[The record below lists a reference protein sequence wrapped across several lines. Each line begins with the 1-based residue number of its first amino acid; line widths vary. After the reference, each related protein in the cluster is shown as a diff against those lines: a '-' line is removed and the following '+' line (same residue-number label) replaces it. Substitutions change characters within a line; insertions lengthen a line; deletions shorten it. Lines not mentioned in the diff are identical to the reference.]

1 MEPREPVVEHNTPY
15 SFSTPTFSP
24 LFISW
29 YPFALKLGLLYRM
42 GNIEHEKEGKTK
54 IMESLDSLIRV
65 AREGNAEVFNQIV
78 ERFQDMAC
86 ASAYAMIEDVQLAE
100 DVAQEAFLEAYLN
113 LAKLRE
119 PAAFPSWF
127 RRIIFK
133 QADRLT
139 RGKHLASSSLE
150 EVTDLLMTNDDP
162 TEVAEAKEM
171 SEQIRRAITALPER
185 ERIVIILFYGTGYAL
200 KDIATFLE
208 IPVTNVKKRLYD
220 ARQQLKDEMIN
231 VLRDN
236 LQERRP
242 SISDTF
248 PARVRLLLAARL
260 GDIDSVKEL
269 LAHSP
274 SLLNMKMEPSEV
286 RQQRVQIVEVGFT
299 ALHEAA
305 MHNQT
310 NLMQLL
316 FEYGANSNVST
327 SHGLTPLHGAVL
339 YHCHETAAVL
349 LEHGAN
355 TELPHYNGL
364 TALHLAAMK
373 GDIQMV
379 RLLLAHRAIAD
390 CRSRYAHTPLHWA
403 AIKGHVKIMHL
414 LLAHGADQNA
424 RDATGRTPYGW
435 AIARDNVTITTLLQE
450 RIIR

>member
-1 MEPREPVVEHNTPY
+1 M
-15 SFSTPTFSP
+15 
-24 LFISW
+24 
-29 YPFALKLGLLYRM
+29 GLLYST
-42 GNIEHEKEGKTK
+42 GKTKHKKEGKTK
-54 IMESLDSLIRV
+54 AMEALDSLVR
-65 AREGNAEVFNQIV
+65 AAQEGKDGFFDCIV

-86 ASAYAMIEDVQLAE
+86 ASAYAMIGDVQLAE

-139 RGKHLASSSLE
+139 RGKHLATSPLE
-150 EVTDLLMTNDDP
+150 EVTDLPMTNDDP
-162 TEVAEAKEM
+162 TEVTEANEMKEQVQHAL
-171 SEQIRRAITALPER
+171 SVLPER
-185 ERIVIILFYGTGYAL
+185 ERIVIMLFYGTGYAL

-208 IPVTNVKKRLYD
+208 IPVTSVKKRLYD
-220 ARQQLKDEMIN
+220 ARQRLKDEMID
-231 VLRDN
+231 VLQDI
-236 LQERRP
+236 LQERRS

-248 PARVRLLLAARL
+248 PAKVRLLLAARL
-260 GDIDSVKEL
+260 GDIESVREL
-269 LAHSP
+269 LSHSP
-274 SLLNMKMEPSEV
+274 CLLNMKMEQREV
-286 RQQRVQIVEVGFT
+286 RHQRVQVVEAGFT

-310 NLMQLL
+310 DLVQLL
-316 FEYGANSNVST
+316 FEYGANSNVRT

-339 YHCHETAAVL
+339 YHCHETAAII

-364 TALHLAAMK
+364 TALHLATMK

-379 RLLLAHRAIAD
+379 RLLLTYGATVD

-403 AIKGHVKIMHL
+403 AIKGHVEIMHL
-414 LLAHGADQNA
+414 LLAHGADQDA
-424 RDATGRTPYGW
+424 CDATGRTPHNW
-435 AIARDNVTITTLLQE
+435 AISRENATITTLLQE
-450 RIIR
+450 RITR

>member
-1 MEPREPVVEHNTPY
+1 M
-15 SFSTPTFSP
+15 
-24 LFISW
+24 
-29 YPFALKLGLLYRM
+29 GLLYRT
-42 GNIEHEKEGKTK
+42 GKTKHKKEGKTK
-54 IMESLDSLIRV
+54 AMESLDSLVR
-65 AREGNAEVFNQIV
+65 AAQEGEDGFFDCIV

-86 ASAYAMIEDVQLAE
+86 ASAYAVIGDVQLAE

-119 PAAFPSWF
+119 PAAFSSWF

-139 RGKHLASSSLE
+139 RGKHLATSPLE
-150 EVTDLLMTNDDP
+150 EVTGLLMTNDDL
-162 TEVAEAKEM
+162 TEVAEANEIN
-171 SEQIRRAITALPER
+171 EQVQRAIAALPER

-208 IPVTNVKKRLYD
+208 VPVTSVKKRLYD
-220 ARQQLKDEMIN
+220 ARQRLKDEMID
-231 VLRDN
+231 VLRDI

-248 PARVRLLLAARL
+248 PAKVRLLLAARL
-260 GDIDSVKEL
+260 GDIDSIKEL

-274 SLLNMKMEPSEV
+274 SLLNMKMEQNEA
-286 RQQRVQIVEVGFT
+286 RQSRAQIVEVGFT

-310 NLMQLL
+310 NLVQLL
-316 FEYGANSNVST
+316 FEYGANSNVRT
-327 SHGLTPLHGAVL
+327 SHSLTPLHGAVL
-339 YHCHETAAVL
+339 YHCHETAAIL
-349 LEHGAN
+349 LEHDAN

-379 RLLLAHRAIAD
+379 RLLLAYRASVD

-403 AIKGHVKIMHL
+403 AIKGHVEIVHL

-424 RDATGRTPYGW
+424 CDATGRTPHDW
-435 AIARDNVTITTLLQE
+435 AITRENATISALLQE
-450 RIIR
+450 RITR